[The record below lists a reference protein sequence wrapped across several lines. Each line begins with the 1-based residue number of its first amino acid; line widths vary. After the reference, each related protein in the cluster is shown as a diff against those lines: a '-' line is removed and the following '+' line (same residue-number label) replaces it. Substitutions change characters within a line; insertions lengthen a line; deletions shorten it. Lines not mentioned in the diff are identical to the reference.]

1 MSVTI
6 YTLELENNKIYVGR
20 SKLPKQR
27 IIKHFSDSDC
37 EWTKKHK
44 PTRILSQIK
53 GDEFDEEKYTLLA
66 MEKYGIENVRGGSYC
81 KVKLS
86 KNDMDKAL
94 QTIRSL
100 TDKCYSCGE
109 KGHFS
114 KNCKINKNM
123 KSSDNAEE
131 SSDNEEECCIACGG
145 SGICYWSDGIYGNC
159 LMCCC
164 IDCGKNCK
172 CTTCDKCEGRIT
184 TTNKHECKLCIR
196 CNTFSEYD
204 CECDKCVTCD
214 VYAELITTDKRCF
227 KCLKV

>member
-6 YTLELENNKIYVGR
+6 YTLELEDNKVYVGK

-27 IIKHFSDSDC
+27 IMKHFTDSDC

-44 PTRILSQIK
+44 PIRILSQIK

-81 KVKLS
+81 KVKIS
-86 KNDMDKAL
+86 QNDIDKAL

-114 KNCKINKNM
+114 KNCKNNDM
-123 KSSDNAEE
+123 KKT
-131 SSDNEEECCIACGG
+131 DNEDECCLACGG
-145 SGICYWSDGIYGNC
+145 SGRSYWSDGIYGNC
-159 LMCCC
+159 LICCC
-164 IDCGKNCK
+164 IDCGKNCT
-172 CTTCDKCEGRIT
+172 CTTCDKCEERIT
-184 TTNKHECKLCIR
+184 TEDNHKCNLCVRCNSFHNYECTCEKCIICEVYTDLRTNKH
-196 CNTFSEYD
+196 
-204 CECDKCVTCD
+204 CDKC
-214 VYAELITTDKRCF
+214 YQNM
-227 KCLKV
+227 